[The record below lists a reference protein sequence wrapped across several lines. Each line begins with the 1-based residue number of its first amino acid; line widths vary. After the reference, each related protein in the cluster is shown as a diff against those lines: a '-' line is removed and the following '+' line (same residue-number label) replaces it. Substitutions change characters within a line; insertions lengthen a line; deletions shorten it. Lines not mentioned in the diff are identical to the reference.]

1 MKKKGVV
8 ISLIVVIAL
17 LMSLIIVSMFSK
29 DSKSDDKKNDNKTE
43 NEVIEK
49 NEETIMFG
57 EMLKYL
63 YLDDNKYI
71 LFSQDTN
78 GGVVISSSVDSNTA
92 KINTENYT
100 TMKAIGSKV
109 DGNNVTIGIL
119 MSDVNENTKAY
130 IINIDKKSL
139 NKEITSNSSVALNN
153 ISNSILPVNFDKAI
167 NFIGIYKKNKKTAV
181 VLIWVQQP
189 FMRSC
194 QASCLNKLTKY
205 MVC

>member
-8 ISLIVVIAL
+8 ISLVVVIAL
-17 LMSLIIVSMFSK
+17 LMVLIIGSMFSK

-43 NEVIEK
+43 NEVTEN

-57 EMLKYL
+57 EVLQYL

-78 GGVVISSSVDSNTA
+78 GGIVISSSVDSNTV

-167 NFIGIYKKNKKTAV
+167 SFIGIYKKDKKENIMLVSDSEFYLVNNKGETS
-181 VLIWVQQP
+181 VLVLGE
-189 FMRSC
+189 SE
-194 QASCLNKLTKY
+194 K
-205 MVC
+205 

>member
-8 ISLIVVIAL
+8 ISLVVVIAL
-17 LMSLIIVSMFSK
+17 LMVLIIGSMFSK
-29 DSKSDDKKNDNKTE
+29 DSKSDDKKNDNKGESEVTE
-43 NEVIEK
+43 N

-57 EMLKYL
+57 EVLQYL

-78 GGVVISSSVDSNTA
+78 GGIVISSSVDSNTV

-167 NFIGIYKKNKKTAV
+167 SFIGIYKKDKKENIMLVSDSEFYLVNNKGEIS
-181 VLIWVQQP
+181 VLVLGE
-189 FMRSC
+189 SE
-194 QASCLNKLTKY
+194 K
-205 MVC
+205 

>member
-8 ISLIVVIAL
+8 ISLVVVIAL
-17 LMSLIIVSMFSK
+17 LMVLIIGSMFSK

-43 NEVIEK
+43 NEVTEK

-78 GGVVISSSVDSNTA
+78 GGIVISSSVDSNTV

-153 ISNSILPVNFDKAI
+153 ISNSILPVNFDKTI
-167 NFIGIYKKNKKTAV
+167 NFIGIYKKDKKENIMLVSDSEFYLVNNKGETSLLDLGESEK
-181 VLIWVQQP
+181 
-189 FMRSC
+189 
-194 QASCLNKLTKY
+194 
-205 MVC
+205 

>member
-17 LMSLIIVSMFSK
+17 LMALIIVSMFSK

-43 NEVIEK
+43 NEVIENIDQK
-49 NEETIMFG
+49 IYFG
-57 EMLKYL
+57 EILKYL
-63 YLDDNKYI
+63 YLDDDKYI

-78 GGVVISSSVDSNTA
+78 GGIVISSSVDSNTA

-130 IINIDKKSL
+130 IINIDKKNL

-167 NFIGIYKKNKKTAV
+167 SFIGIYKKDKKENIMLVSDSEFYLVNNKGETS
-181 VLIWVQQP
+181 VLVLGE
-189 FMRSC
+189 SE
-194 QASCLNKLTKY
+194 K
-205 MVC
+205 

>member
-17 LMSLIIVSMFSK
+17 LMVLIIGSMFSK
-29 DSKSDDKKNDNKTE
+29 DSKSDDKKNDNKGESEVTE
-43 NEVIEK
+43 N

-57 EMLKYL
+57 EVLQYL

-78 GGVVISSSVDSNTA
+78 GGIVISSSVDSNTV

-153 ISNSILPVNFDKAI
+153 ISNSILPVNFDKTI
-167 NFIGIYKKNKKTAV
+167 NFIGVYKKDKKENIMLVSDSEFYLVNNKGETS
-181 VLIWVQQP
+181 VLVLGE
-189 FMRSC
+189 SE
-194 QASCLNKLTKY
+194 K
-205 MVC
+205 

>member
-63 YLDDNKYI
+63 Y
-71 LFSQDTN
+71 
-78 GGVVISSSVDSNTA
+78 
-92 KINTENYT
+92 TENYT

-167 NFIGIYKKNKKTAV
+167 NFIGIYKKDKKENIMLVSDSEFYLVNNKGETSLLDLGESEK
-181 VLIWVQQP
+181 
-189 FMRSC
+189 
-194 QASCLNKLTKY
+194 
-205 MVC
+205 

>member
-8 ISLIVVIAL
+8 ISLVVVIAL
-17 LMSLIIVSMFSK
+17 LMALIIVSMFSK

-43 NEVIEK
+43 NEVTEK

-63 YLDDNKYI
+63 YFEDNKYI

-78 GGVVISSSVDSNTA
+78 GGIVISSSVDSNTA

-130 IINIDKKSL
+130 IINIDKKNL

-167 NFIGIYKKNKKTAV
+167 SFIGIYKKDKKENIMLVSDSEFYLVNNKGETS
-181 VLIWVQQP
+181 VLVLGE
-189 FMRSC
+189 SE
-194 QASCLNKLTKY
+194 K
-205 MVC
+205 

>member
-8 ISLIVVIAL
+8 ISLVVVIAL
-17 LMSLIIVSMFSK
+17 LMTLIIGSMFSK

-43 NEVIEK
+43 NEVTEK

-57 EMLKYL
+57 EVLQYL
-63 YLDDNKYI
+63 YFEDNKYI

-78 GGVVISSSVDSNTA
+78 GGIVISSSVDSNTA

-139 NKEITSNSSVALNN
+139 KKEITSNSSVALNN
-153 ISNSILPVNFDKAI
+153 ISNSILPVNFDKSI
-167 NFIGIYKKNKKTAV
+167 NFIGIYKKDKKENIMLVSDSEFYLVNNKGETSLLDLGESEK
-181 VLIWVQQP
+181 
-189 FMRSC
+189 
-194 QASCLNKLTKY
+194 
-205 MVC
+205 

>member
-8 ISLIVVIAL
+8 ISLVVVIAL
-17 LMSLIIVSMFSK
+17 LMALIIVSMFSK

-43 NEVIEK
+43 NEVTEK

-63 YLDDNKYI
+63 YFEDNKYI

-78 GGVVISSSVDSNTA
+78 GGIVISSSVDSNTA
-92 KINTENYT
+92 KVNTENYT

-119 MSDVNENTKAY
+119 MSDANENTKAY
-130 IINIDKKSL
+130 IINIDKKNL
-139 NKEITSNSSVALNN
+139 NKEIISNSSVALNN

-167 NFIGIYKKNKKTAV
+167 SFIGIYKKDKKENIMLVSDSEFYLVNNKGETS
-181 VLIWVQQP
+181 VLVLGE
-189 FMRSC
+189 SE
-194 QASCLNKLTKY
+194 K
-205 MVC
+205 

>member
-8 ISLIVVIAL
+8 ISLVVVIAL
-17 LMSLIIVSMFSK
+17 LMTLIIGSMVSK

-43 NEVIEK
+43 NEVTEK

-57 EMLKYL
+57 EVLQYL
-63 YLDDNKYI
+63 YFEDNKYI

-78 GGVVISSSVDSNTA
+78 GGIVISSSVDSNTA

-119 MSDVNENTKAY
+119 MSDANENTKAY

-167 NFIGIYKKNKKTAV
+167 NFIGIYKKNKKENIMLV
-181 VLIWVQQP
+181 SDSDFYLVN
-189 FMRSC
+189 
-194 QASCLNKLTKY
+194 NKGETSLLDLGESEK
-205 MVC
+205 

>member
-8 ISLIVVIAL
+8 ISLVVVIAL
-17 LMSLIIVSMFSK
+17 LMVLIIGSMFSK

-43 NEVIEK
+43 NEVTEN

-57 EMLKYL
+57 EVLQYL
-63 YLDDNKYI
+63 YFEDNKYI

-78 GGVVISSSVDSNTA
+78 GGIVISSSVDSNTA
-92 KINTENYT
+92 KVNTENYT

-119 MSDVNENTKAY
+119 MSDANENTKAY
-130 IINIDKKSL
+130 IINIDKKNL

-167 NFIGIYKKNKKTAV
+167 SFIGIYKKDKKENIMLVSDSEFYLVNNKGETS
-181 VLIWVQQP
+181 VLVLGE
-189 FMRSC
+189 SE
-194 QASCLNKLTKY
+194 K
-205 MVC
+205 

>member
-8 ISLIVVIAL
+8 ISLVVVIAL
-17 LMSLIIVSMFSK
+17 LMTLIIGSMFSK

-43 NEVIEK
+43 NEVTEK

-78 GGVVISSSVDSNTA
+78 GGIVISSSVDSNTV

-153 ISNSILPVNFDKAI
+153 ISNSILPVNFDKTI
-167 NFIGIYKKNKKTAV
+167 NFIGIYKKDKKENIMLVSDSEFYLVNNKGETSLLDLGESEK
-181 VLIWVQQP
+181 
-189 FMRSC
+189 
-194 QASCLNKLTKY
+194 
-205 MVC
+205 

>member
-8 ISLIVVIAL
+8 ISLVVVIAL
-17 LMSLIIVSMFSK
+17 LMVLIIGSMFSK
-29 DSKSDDKKNDNKTE
+29 DSKSDDKKNDNKGESEVTE
-43 NEVIEK
+43 N

-57 EMLKYL
+57 EVLQYL

-78 GGVVISSSVDSNTA
+78 GGIVISSSVDSNTV

-109 DGNNVTIGIL
+109 EGNNVTIGIL
-119 MSDVNENTKAY
+119 MSDVNENAKAY

-167 NFIGIYKKNKKTAV
+167 SFIGIYKKDKKENIMLVSDSEFYLVNNKGETS
-181 VLIWVQQP
+181 VLVLGE
-189 FMRSC
+189 SE
-194 QASCLNKLTKY
+194 K
-205 MVC
+205 

>member
-8 ISLIVVIAL
+8 ISLVVVIAL
-17 LMSLIIVSMFSK
+17 LMVLIIGSMFSK

-43 NEVIEK
+43 NEVTEN

-57 EMLKYL
+57 EVLQYL
-63 YLDDNKYI
+63 YFEDNKYI

-78 GGVVISSSVDSNTA
+78 GGIVISSSVDSNTA
-92 KINTENYT
+92 KVNTENYT

-167 NFIGIYKKNKKTAV
+167 KFIGIYKKNKKENIMLV
-181 VLIWVQQP
+181 SDSEFYLVN
-189 FMRSC
+189 
-194 QASCLNKLTKY
+194 NKGETSLLDLGESEK
-205 MVC
+205 

>member
-17 LMSLIIVSMFSK
+17 LMALIIGSMFSK
-29 DSKSDDKKNDNKTE
+29 DSKSDDKKNDNKGESEVTE
-43 NEVIEK
+43 N

-57 EMLKYL
+57 EVLQYL

-78 GGVVISSSVDSNTA
+78 GGIVISSSVDSNTV

-153 ISNSILPVNFDKAI
+153 ISNSILPVNFDKTI
-167 NFIGIYKKNKKTAV
+167 NFIGVYKKDKKENIMLVSDSEFYLVNNKGETS
-181 VLIWVQQP
+181 VLVLGE
-189 FMRSC
+189 SE
-194 QASCLNKLTKY
+194 K
-205 MVC
+205 

>member
-17 LMSLIIVSMFSK
+17 LMVLIIGSMFSK
-29 DSKSDDKKNDNKTE
+29 DSKSDDKKNDNKGESEVTE
-43 NEVIEK
+43 N

-57 EMLKYL
+57 EVLQYL

-78 GGVVISSSVDSNTA
+78 GGIVISSSVDSNTV

-130 IINIDKKSL
+130 IINIDKKNL

-167 NFIGIYKKNKKTAV
+167 SFIGIYKKDKKENIMLVSDSEFYLVNNKGETS
-181 VLIWVQQP
+181 VLVLGE
-189 FMRSC
+189 SE
-194 QASCLNKLTKY
+194 K
-205 MVC
+205 

>member
-8 ISLIVVIAL
+8 ISLVVVIAL
-17 LMSLIIVSMFSK
+17 LMVLIIGSMFSK
-29 DSKSDDKKNDNKTE
+29 DSKSDDKKNDNKGESEVTE
-43 NEVIEK
+43 N

-57 EMLKYL
+57 EVLQYL

-78 GGVVISSSVDSNTA
+78 GGIVISSSVDSNTA

-130 IINIDKKSL
+130 IINIDKKNL

-167 NFIGIYKKNKKTAV
+167 SFIGIYKKDKKENIMLVSDSEFYLVNNKGETS
-181 VLIWVQQP
+181 VLVLGE
-189 FMRSC
+189 SE
-194 QASCLNKLTKY
+194 K
-205 MVC
+205 

>member
-8 ISLIVVIAL
+8 ISLVVVIAL
-17 LMSLIIVSMFSK
+17 LMVLIIGSMFSK

-43 NEVIEK
+43 NEVTEN

-57 EMLKYL
+57 EVLKYL
-63 YLDDNKYI
+63 YFEDNKYI

-78 GGVVISSSVDSNTA
+78 GGIVISSSVDSNTA
-92 KINTENYT
+92 KVNTENYT

-130 IINIDKKSL
+130 IINIDKKNL

-167 NFIGIYKKNKKTAV
+167 SFIGIYKKDKKENIMLVSDSEFYLVNNKGETS
-181 VLIWVQQP
+181 VLVLGE
-189 FMRSC
+189 SE
-194 QASCLNKLTKY
+194 K
-205 MVC
+205 

>member
-17 LMSLIIVSMFSK
+17 LMALIIVSMFYK
-29 DSKSDDKKNDNKTE
+29 DSKSDIKKNDNKTE

-57 EMLKYL
+57 EVLQYL
-63 YLDDNKYI
+63 YFEDNKYI

-78 GGVVISSSVDSNTA
+78 GGIVISSSVDSNTA

-139 NKEITSNSSVALNN
+139 NKEITSNSSVVLNN
-153 ISNSILPVNFDKAI
+153 ISNSILPVNFDKVI
-167 NFIGIYKKNKKTAV
+167 SFIGIYKKDKKENIMLVSDSEFYLVNNKGETS
-181 VLIWVQQP
+181 VLVLGE
-189 FMRSC
+189 SE
-194 QASCLNKLTKY
+194 K
-205 MVC
+205 

>member
-8 ISLIVVIAL
+8 ISLVVVIAL
-17 LMSLIIVSMFSK
+17 LMALIIVSMFYK
-29 DSKSDDKKNDNKTE
+29 DSKSDIKKNDNKTE

-78 GGVVISSSVDSNTA
+78 GGIVISSSVDSNTA
-92 KINTENYT
+92 KVNTENYT

-119 MSDVNENTKAY
+119 MSDANENTKAY
-130 IINIDKKSL
+130 IINIDKKNL

-167 NFIGIYKKNKKTAV
+167 SFIGIYKKDKKENIMLVSDSEFYLVNNKGETS
-181 VLIWVQQP
+181 VLVLGE
-189 FMRSC
+189 SE
-194 QASCLNKLTKY
+194 K
-205 MVC
+205 

>member
-8 ISLIVVIAL
+8 ISLVVVIAL
-17 LMSLIIVSMFSK
+17 LMVLIIGSMFSK
-29 DSKSDDKKNDNKTE
+29 DSKSDDKKNDNKGESEVTE
-43 NEVIEK
+43 N

-57 EMLKYL
+57 EVLQYL
-63 YLDDNKYI
+63 YFEDNKYI

-78 GGVVISSSVDSNTA
+78 GGIVISSSVDSNTA

-167 NFIGIYKKNKKTAV
+167 SFIGIYKKDKKENIMLVSDSEFYLVNNKGETS
-181 VLIWVQQP
+181 VLVLGE
-189 FMRSC
+189 SE
-194 QASCLNKLTKY
+194 K
-205 MVC
+205 

>member
-8 ISLIVVIAL
+8 ISLVVVIAL
-17 LMSLIIVSMFSK
+17 LMVLIIGSMFSK
-29 DSKSDDKKNDNKTE
+29 DSKSDDKKNDNKGESEVTE
-43 NEVIEK
+43 N

-57 EMLKYL
+57 EVLQYL

-78 GGVVISSSVDSNTA
+78 GGIVISSSVDSNTV

-167 NFIGIYKKNKKTAV
+167 SFIGIYKKDKKENIMLVSDSEFYLVNNKGETS
-181 VLIWVQQP
+181 VLVLGE
-189 FMRSC
+189 SE
-194 QASCLNKLTKY
+194 K
-205 MVC
+205 

>member
-8 ISLIVVIAL
+8 ISLIVVIVL
-17 LMSLIIVSMFSK
+17 LMALIIVSMFYK
-29 DSKSDDKKNDNKTE
+29 DSKSDIKKNDNKTE

-78 GGVVISSSVDSNTA
+78 GGIVISSSVDSNTA

-167 NFIGIYKKNKKTAV
+167 SFIGIYKKDKKENIMLVSDSEFYLVNNKGETSLLDLGESEK
-181 VLIWVQQP
+181 
-189 FMRSC
+189 
-194 QASCLNKLTKY
+194 
-205 MVC
+205 

>member
-8 ISLIVVIAL
+8 ISLVVVIAL
-17 LMSLIIVSMFSK
+17 LMVLIIGSMFSK
-29 DSKSDDKKNDNKTE
+29 DSKSDDKENDNKGESEVTE
-43 NEVIEK
+43 N

-57 EMLKYL
+57 EVLQYL

-78 GGVVISSSVDSNTA
+78 GGIVISSSVDSNTV

-130 IINIDKKSL
+130 IINIDKKNL

-167 NFIGIYKKNKKTAV
+167 SFIGIYKKDKKENIMLVSDSEFYLVNNKGETS
-181 VLIWVQQP
+181 VLVLGE
-189 FMRSC
+189 SE
-194 QASCLNKLTKY
+194 K
-205 MVC
+205 

>member
-8 ISLIVVIAL
+8 ISLVVVIAL
-17 LMSLIIVSMFSK
+17 LMVLIIGSMFSK
-29 DSKSDDKKNDNKTE
+29 DSNSDDKKNDNKGESEVTE
-43 NEVIEK
+43 N

-57 EMLKYL
+57 EVLQYL

-78 GGVVISSSVDSNTA
+78 GGIVISSSVDSNTVQ
-92 KINTENYT
+92 INTENYT

-153 ISNSILPVNFDKAI
+153 ISNSILPVNFDKTI
-167 NFIGIYKKNKKTAV
+167 NFIGVYKKDKKENIMLVSDSEFYLVNNKGETS
-181 VLIWVQQP
+181 VLVLGE
-189 FMRSC
+189 SE
-194 QASCLNKLTKY
+194 K
-205 MVC
+205 

>member
-8 ISLIVVIAL
+8 ISLVVVIAL
-17 LMSLIIVSMFSK
+17 LMVLIIGSMFSK
-29 DSKSDDKKNDNKTE
+29 DSKSDDKKNDNKGESEVTE
-43 NEVIEK
+43 N

-57 EMLKYL
+57 EVLQYL

-78 GGVVISSSVDSNTA
+78 GGIVISSSVDSNTV

-130 IINIDKKSL
+130 IINIDKKNL

-167 NFIGIYKKNKKTAV
+167 SFIGIYKKDKKENIMLVSDSEFYLVNNKGETS
-181 VLIWVQQP
+181 VLVLGE
-189 FMRSC
+189 SE
-194 QASCLNKLTKY
+194 K
-205 MVC
+205 

>member
-17 LMSLIIVSMFSK
+17 LMALIIVSMFSK
-29 DSKSDDKKNDNKTE
+29 DSKSDIKKNDNKTE

-78 GGVVISSSVDSNTA
+78 GGIVISSSVDSNTA

-167 NFIGIYKKNKKTAV
+167 SFIGIYKKDKKENIMLVSDSEFYLVNNKGETS
-181 VLIWVQQP
+181 VLVLGE
-189 FMRSC
+189 SE
-194 QASCLNKLTKY
+194 K
-205 MVC
+205 

>member
-8 ISLIVVIAL
+8 ISLVVVIAL
-17 LMSLIIVSMFSK
+17 LMVLIIGSMFSK
-29 DSKSDDKKNDNKTE
+29 DSKSDDKKNDNKGESEVTE
-43 NEVIEK
+43 N

-57 EMLKYL
+57 EVLQYL
-63 YLDDNKYI
+63 YFEDNKYI

-78 GGVVISSSVDSNTA
+78 GGIVISSSVDSNTA

-119 MSDVNENTKAY
+119 MSDANENTKAY
-130 IINIDKKSL
+130 IINTDKKNL

-167 NFIGIYKKNKKTAV
+167 SFIGIYKKDKKENIMLVSDSEFYLVNNKGETS
-181 VLIWVQQP
+181 VLVLGE
-189 FMRSC
+189 SE
-194 QASCLNKLTKY
+194 K
-205 MVC
+205 

>member
-17 LMSLIIVSMFSK
+17 LMALIIVSMFYK
-29 DSKSDDKKNDNKTE
+29 DSKSDIKKNDNKTE

-57 EMLKYL
+57 EVLQYL
-63 YLDDNKYI
+63 YFEDNKYI

-78 GGVVISSSVDSNTA
+78 GGIVISSSVDSNTA

-153 ISNSILPVNFDKAI
+153 ISNSILPVNFDKVI
-167 NFIGIYKKNKKTAV
+167 SFIGIYKKDKKENIMLVSDSEFYLVNNKGETS
-181 VLIWVQQP
+181 VLVLGE
-189 FMRSC
+189 SE
-194 QASCLNKLTKY
+194 K
-205 MVC
+205 

>member
-8 ISLIVVIAL
+8 ISLVVVIAL
-17 LMSLIIVSMFSK
+17 LMVLIIGSMFSK
-29 DSKSDDKKNDNKTE
+29 DSKSDDKKNDNKGESEVTE
-43 NEVIEK
+43 N

-57 EMLKYL
+57 EVLQYL
-63 YLDDNKYI
+63 YFEDNKYI

-78 GGVVISSSVDSNTA
+78 GGIVISSSVDSNTA

-130 IINIDKKSL
+130 IINIDKKNL

-167 NFIGIYKKNKKTAV
+167 SFIGIYKKDKKENIMLVSDSEFYLVNNKGETS
-181 VLIWVQQP
+181 VLVLGE
-189 FMRSC
+189 SE
-194 QASCLNKLTKY
+194 K
-205 MVC
+205 

>member
-167 NFIGIYKKNKKTAV
+167 NFICIYKKNKKENIMLV
-181 VLIWVQQP
+181 SDSEFYLVN
-189 FMRSC
+189 
-194 QASCLNKLTKY
+194 NKGETSLLDLGESEK
-205 MVC
+205 

>member
-17 LMSLIIVSMFSK
+17 LMALIIVSMFSK
-29 DSKSDDKKNDNKTE
+29 DSKSDIKKNDNKTE

-78 GGVVISSSVDSNTA
+78 GGIVISSSVDSNTA

-139 NKEITSNSSVALNN
+139 NKEITSNSSGALNN
-153 ISNSILPVNFDKAI
+153 IGNSILPVNFDKAI
-167 NFIGIYKKNKKTAV
+167 SFIGIYKKDKKENIMLVSDSEFYLVNNKGETS
-181 VLIWVQQP
+181 VLVLGE
-189 FMRSC
+189 SE
-194 QASCLNKLTKY
+194 K
-205 MVC
+205 

>member
-17 LMSLIIVSMFSK
+17 LMALIIVSMFYK
-29 DSKSDDKKNDNKTE
+29 DSKSDIKKNDNKTE

-78 GGVVISSSVDSNTA
+78 GGIVISSSVDSNTA

-167 NFIGIYKKNKKTAV
+167 SFIGIYKKDKKENIMLVSDSEFYLVNNKGETS
-181 VLIWVQQP
+181 VLVLGE
-189 FMRSC
+189 SE
-194 QASCLNKLTKY
+194 K
-205 MVC
+205 

>member
-17 LMSLIIVSMFSK
+17 LMALIIVSMFYK
-29 DSKSDDKKNDNKTE
+29 DSKSDIKKNDNKTE

-78 GGVVISSSVDSNTA
+78 GGIVISSSVDSNTA

-167 NFIGIYKKNKKTAV
+167 SFIGIYKKDKKENIMLVSDSEFYLVNNKGETSLLDLGESEK
-181 VLIWVQQP
+181 
-189 FMRSC
+189 
-194 QASCLNKLTKY
+194 
-205 MVC
+205 

>member
-17 LMSLIIVSMFSK
+17 LMTLIIVSMFSK

-49 NEETIMFG
+49 NEET

-153 ISNSILPVNFDKAI
+153 ISNSILPVNFDKDI
-167 NFIGIYKKNKKTAV
+167 NFIGIYKKDKKENIMLVSDSEFYLVNNKGETSLLDLGESEK
-181 VLIWVQQP
+181 
-189 FMRSC
+189 
-194 QASCLNKLTKY
+194 
-205 MVC
+205 